1 MSVNIPGLQIHCNQS
16 QQQMKTQITLENRQ
30 AHIVFGVVS
39 LFLIGCVF
47 RIILNVEEIHQYL
60 TKDEKCDYVVP
71 YWIRVSYWLVAH
83 IYTLLQLR
91 ERKNEVI
98 LICYDSFRLLDP
110 YNVFCWQYPILETCL
125 STACR
130 VTNSEKFCTKKWDS
144 N

>member
-1 MSVNIPGLQIHCNQS
+1 MCSLRAQYLFAFCFNFMSVYVPGLQIHCNQS

-71 YWIRVSYWLVAH
+71 YWIRVSY
-83 IYTLLQLR
+83 
-91 ERKNEVI
+91 
-98 LICYDSFRLLDP
+98 
-110 YNVFCWQYPILETCL
+110 
-125 STACR
+125 
-130 VTNSEKFCTKKWDS
+130 
-144 N
+144 

>member
-1 MSVNIPGLQIHCNQS
+1 MSVYIPGLQIHCNQS

-60 TKDEKCDYVVP
+60 TKDEKCDYYIP

-83 IYTLLQLR
+83 IYA
-91 ERKNEVI
+91 V
-98 LICYDSFRLLDP
+98 
-110 YNVFCWQYPILETCL
+110 
-125 STACR
+125 
-130 VTNSEKFCTKKWDS
+130 
-144 N
+144 